1 MDTVAIVLLVL
12 GVIAIILVAKG
23 KALWNKWAKFTV
35 KYPGID
41 IWILVFLI
49 LGATIWLMN

>member
-1 MDTVAIVLLVL
+1 MDTVVIVLLVL
-12 GVIAIILVAKG
+12 AVIVIILAAKG
-23 KALWNKWAKFTV
+23 KPLWNKWTKFTV
-35 KYPGID
+35 KHPEID

>member
-1 MDTVAIVLLVL
+1 METVVIVLLVL
-12 GVIAIILVAKG
+12 LGVIVLTKG
-23 KALWNKWAKFTV
+23 KPLWNKWAKFTV

-49 LGATIWLMN
+49 LGATIWLMNYD